1 MPQPLIERYREYI
14 PLEPGDP
21 IVSINEGSTP
31 LVPAPRLSERIGAN
45 VFLKIEG
52 ANPTVSF
59 KDRGMTVAVSRAKG
73 RGAEAVICASTGNT
87 AASAAAYAVRA
98 GLTGA
103 VIAALQL
110 PQLLADWVGVDK
122 TVTDALTTAPTELGA
137 AAVNQLST
145 AALSNPMWLAIA
157 AGAALCVFA
166 VSTFERA

>member
-1 MPQPLIERYREYI
+1 MREQDAYKDLSDLFMVEDNALPAQPFTRQVMHRVGRQKTIRR
-14 PLEPGDP
+14 
-21 IVSINEGSTP
+21 VVVGS
-31 LVPAPRLSERIGAN
+31 L
-45 VFLKIEG
+45 
-52 ANPTVSF
+52 
-59 KDRGMTVAVSRAKG
+59 
-73 RGAEAVICASTGNT
+73 
-87 AASAAAYAVRA
+87 